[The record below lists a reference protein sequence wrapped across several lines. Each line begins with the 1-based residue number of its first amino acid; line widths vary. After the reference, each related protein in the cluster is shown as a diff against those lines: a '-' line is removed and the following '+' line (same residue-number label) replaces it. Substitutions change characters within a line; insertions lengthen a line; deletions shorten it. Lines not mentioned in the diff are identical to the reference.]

1 MPVDLSPQDPIAEE
15 TAPAPL
21 RRVGGAVLP
30 ATDYSTDDGLGLGLY
45 GALYLRPPDA
55 STDDTSA
62 RIEAQVYRSTRGA
75 TNHFLRFDL
84 PRLGPRDLRWD
95 LYAAVE
101 SWSNGQ
107 YFGEGAWEPLT
118 GADPTFGL
126 DSVRVTT
133 HLRVPLGGRLQA
145 FAGGSGRDATVE
157 APAGGLLALEHPV
170 GVEGG
175 FFAQA
180 NAGLLVD
187 TRDQEPTPRKGVF
200 SEISIRGGW
209 WSGTGGPFTGFT
221 AVDRRWVPLG
231 KGRAVLA
238 NQAVLDT
245 WTGTMPFFEEPN
257 LGSSREITV
266 GGGGTL
272 RGLPS
277 GRYRGNHALLT
288 DTEVRWNFWSP
299 SPWGNRLDLF
309 WVPFVDLGRIWSWG
323 QDLQGTDGI
332 HATGGLGFRFAWNR
346 DFVVRADYGVG
357 REETGA
363 GYEGSAWSTG
373 LYLTTD
379 HPF

>member
-1 MPVDLSPQDPIAEE
+1 M
-15 TAPAPL
+15 
-21 RRVGGAVLP
+21 LP
-30 ATDYSTDDGLGLGLY
+30 ATDYSSDDGLGLGVY
-45 GALYLRPPDA
+45 GALYLRPQGASSDDA
-55 STDDTSA
+55 SA
-62 RIEAQVYRSTRGA
+62 RVEAQIYRSTRGA

-107 YFGEGAWEPLT
+107 YFGMGAWEPLT
-118 GADPTFGL
+118 GADTRFGL
-126 DSVRVTT
+126 DSVRVAT
-133 HLRVPLGGRLQA
+133 HLRVPLKGHLQA
-145 FAGGSGRDATVE
+145 FGGWAGRQATVE
-157 APAGGLLALEHPV
+157 APAGGLLALERPV

-175 FFAQA
+175 FFTQA

-187 TRDQEPTPRKGVF
+187 TRDQEPTPTSGLF
-200 SEISIRGGW
+200 SEVSLRGGL

-221 AVDRRWVPLG
+221 AVDRRWIPLG
-231 KGRAVLA
+231 SRRAPGRGRAVLA
-238 NQAVLDT
+238 NQVVLDS
-245 WTGTMPFFEEPN
+245 WTGTMPFFEAPN

-288 DTEVRWNFWSP
+288 DTELRWNFWSP
-299 SPWGNRLDLF
+299 TPWGNRLDLY

-323 QDLQGTDGI
+323 QDLDLAQGL

-346 DFVVRADYGVG
+346 DFVVRADWGAG
-357 REETGA
+357 REEMAPGTDLP
-363 GYEGSAWSTG
+363 AWSTG
-373 LYLTTD
+373 FYLTTD